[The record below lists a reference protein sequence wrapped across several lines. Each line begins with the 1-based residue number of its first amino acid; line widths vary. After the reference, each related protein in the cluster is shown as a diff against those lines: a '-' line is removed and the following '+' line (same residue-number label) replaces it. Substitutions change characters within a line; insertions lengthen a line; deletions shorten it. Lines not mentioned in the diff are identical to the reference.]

1 MKPVE
6 PPRDSHEN
14 QLQPCHEHAHAPSA
28 VRLAQP
34 TAVRCCEGC
43 GAEALRG
50 GLKAIIEADWS
61 WHVLITCPLFLLIL
75 QCSSVLVIVICE
87 VSGFVLMLSLSWCW
101 WWWCWWWWWWW
112 WLMLLRF
119 LDPKKHYFHTLL
131 SISFKYIDTVELPP
145 GRLKNGPVLSSRWPV
160 TAHWVEWAVAASVTF
175 FELGKNWRR
184 SGCETKTQT
193 PLGYTWLRSSS

>member
-14 QLQPCHEHAHAPSA
+14 QLQPCHAHAHAPSA

-112 WLMLLRF
+112 LMLLRF

-175 FELGKNWRR
+175 FEPGKNWRR